1 MNENMI
7 RTGLSREAVES
18 AGKVMEAVRAGKI
31 KKHLLSNTSS
41 VRYGTMERKE
51 MTEYE
56 SFIKT
61 KLCCEIMQL
70 EGEGRQEDMNWV
82 RE

>member
-1 MNENMI
+1 MNENVI

-31 KKHLLSNTSS
+31 RKHLLSNTSS
-41 VRYGTMERKE
+41 IRYGTMERRE

-61 KLCCEIMQL
+61 KLCYEIMQL
-70 EGEGRQEDMNWV
+70 QGRTGEE
-82 RE
+82 